1 MCLNGSIELRILL
14 TEVHTQSLTSADRSR
29 VFGIHSRTLTSEQ
42 RLAWAKSNL
51 SQDFLV
57 GFMQV
62 FIITRYINAVVVR

>member
-1 MCLNGSIELRILL
+1 MKFRILL

-29 VFGIHSRTLTSEQ
+29 VFGIHSRTLTSDQ
-42 RLAWAKSNL
+42 KLAWAKSNL

-62 FIITRYINAVVVR
+62 SMARFYYSGYQIV